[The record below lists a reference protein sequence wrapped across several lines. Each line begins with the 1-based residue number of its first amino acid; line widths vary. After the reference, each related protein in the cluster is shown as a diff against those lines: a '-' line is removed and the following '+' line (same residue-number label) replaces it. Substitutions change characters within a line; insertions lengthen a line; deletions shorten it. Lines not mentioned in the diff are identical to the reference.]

1 MLTGMILLDL
11 QKSFDTLDKGIL
23 LEKMKYFGFQTYV
36 IKCFESYLS
45 NRKYLVCIDNV
56 FSKARTLTY
65 GFPQSSIV
73 GPLLFLLYVNDLPQ
87 SLADAGSYLYA
98 DEKK

>member
-11 QKSFDTLDKGIL
+11 HKSFDTLDNGIL

-45 NRKYLVCIDNV
+45 NRKYLVCIDA

-65 GFPQSSIV
+65 DFRQNSIV

-87 SLADAGSYLYA
+87 SLTDAGSYLYV
-98 DEKK
+98 DENK